1 MKGPYWLCFYIL
13 FFFQVILQSRGN
25 RIWNRIPIGRT
36 NEQIYDFIIKQK
48 LDNCFEFYE
57 NSEHLRLKCWVD
69 NNLVDIQIRIR
80 KTIYI

>member
-1 MKGPYWLCFYIL
+1 MKGLYLCFYIL
-13 FFFQVILQSRGN
+13 FFFQILRSQGN

-57 NSEHLRLKCWVD
+57 NSEHLRLKCWME